1 MTLRACPVTRARV
14 TGRLLGAKSA
24 RSRGASSPSGDAT
37 SRSFLAL
44 PRDPLRGFA
53 SRARKRLPPKK
64 TVFVAQ
70 RAATGGAYWLL
81 DAIALANRY
90 DKHVA
95 NVAFQVWTL
104 TVNPDRTGTLVCS
117 DGNRNAVY
125 TQALDFTDFPLPE
138 ISLYFQNKT
147 IFLPSEY

>member
-1 MTLRACPVTRARV
+1 MSDSNTPDKSDLRHF
-14 TGRLLGAKSA
+14 TGSEHWYRHALVRDIVFTDGAKY
-24 RSRGASSPSGDAT
+24 
-37 SRSFLAL
+37 
-44 PRDPLRGFA
+44 
-53 SRARKRLPPKK
+53 
-64 TVFVAQ
+64 VAD
-70 RAATGGAYWLL
+70 RGGAYWLL

-90 DKHVA
+90 DKRVA
-95 NVAFQVWTL
+95 KVEFQVWTL